1 MADSEV
7 TINPETLASLR
18 SLAEI
23 WEDQGRHADAI
34 RALNEVIGYCGKG
47 LEDGDANLGA
57 TYVVLAKS
65 LSNSGRLAE
74 AEVAAREARTRV
86 EARQVRP

>member
-34 RALNEVIGYCGKG
+34 RALNEVIGYRGKG

-86 EARQVRP
+86 EAHQVRP